1 MKNNYFIFTLCFF
14 LFFGQNL
21 YAESFQ
27 FDVKDISIEDKGN
40 IIFAN
45 DGKVVSKNKNLEI
58 IAKKYK
64 YIKSLDQLESNNGI
78 IFIKNENIKIKFNQI
93 KLNNKNNIITASNG
107 IEIEDLKKSLNIQG
121 QNIIFDRDNNFL
133 FSKTTTIITDKYKNQ
148 INTKKFDSTF
158 LYMYDRNDML
168 KIISNLYSYFGAW
181 EKHGRFEQNAPLGV
195 RWHQSKQ

>member
-27 FDVKDISIEDKGN
+27 FDVKDISIENEGN

-64 YIKSLDQLESNNGI
+64 YIKNLDQLESNSGI
-78 IFIKNENIKIKFNQI
+78 IFIKNEK
-93 KLNNKNNIITASNG
+93 
-107 IEIEDLKKSLNIQG
+107 D
-121 QNIIFDRDNNFL
+121 
-133 FSKTTTIITDKYKNQ
+133 
-148 INTKKFDSTF
+148 
-158 LYMYDRNDML
+158 
-168 KIISNLYSYFGAW
+168 
-181 EKHGRFEQNAPLGV
+181 
-195 RWHQSKQ
+195 